1 MPMQKTYSDSASATV
16 PAAEDGQ
23 PWTQWSTL
31 VGWWWLM
38 GCRFANAMPRIPVA
52 YPSENEFSIVFLGLR
67 FAKGR
72 IAWLLFL
79 ARNDLLNAICHHFGG
94 GRIKLSTKIRM
105 LHIVHMVLANNND
118 GYPWVS
124 QNGTLN
130 GQNDEKT
137 LRRWDDNWPC
147 FRATPPSPQT
157 IPNMEPQ
164 FIAAATWHKAIFQP
178 PNPSFSCQ
186 TSICLVLIEKNHPN
200 WLMFFRGVD
209 GVGIP
214 PTSAFLCKE
223 MQLLADAGRVAG
235 CRWLQNS
242 RAIAVEKMD
251 ATCGIESEIYMDPW
265 DTAKTDTPW

>member
-1 MPMQKTYSDSASATV
+1 MQCPEY
-16 PAAEDGQ
+16 PAD
-23 PWTQWSTL
+23 
-31 VGWWWLM
+31 
-38 GCRFANAMPRIPVA
+38 
-52 YPSENEFSIVFLGLR
+52 PSENEFSIVFLGLR

-72 IAWLLFL
+72 ITFPSPERPAQCYFSPFWRRMRKWTHKTVHQNSD
-79 ARNDLLNAICHHFGG
+79 APHCPYGFGQ
-94 GRIKLSTKIRM
+94 RQRR
-105 LHIVHMVLANNND
+105 
-118 GYPWVS
+118 VS

-137 LRRWDDNWPC
+137 IHRWDDNWHC

-178 PNPSFSCQ
+178 PKPSFSCQ
-186 TSICLVLIEKNHPN
+186 TSIWLVLIENNHPN

-223 MQLLADAGRVAG
+223 MQLLADDAGGGRVAR
-235 CRWLQNS
+235 CRTRGPLPSKRWA
-242 RAIAVEKMD
+242 RRVELKVRSIWIHGTLYD
-251 ATCGIESEIYMDPW
+251 GYPLVN
-265 DTAKTDTPW
+265 